1 VRSRV
6 GETRPAPRDAAYC
19 GRGVFHQIR
28 VDGARCRLL
37 ACERE
42 PNPVVAPTYGH
53 MQRRP
58 WKSFLLASALVAC
71 SGKTEEPK
79 AEAGTPGTGDVCIS
93 EAENEPNFTGFG
105 SSETL
110 IETDAP
116 ACATGICVV
125 HAFQGRVSCPYG
137 QESAGGGC
145 VTPLAD
151 DPVTVPVVPQLVARP
166 PSIASICSCACQG
179 DGPGPFCSCPSSMEC
194 ANVLGE
200 PPPALGVAWDW
211 YCVAKETVRRVP
223 PTGEVCDASRSN
235 CENRIPAE

>member
-1 VRSRV
+1 
-6 GETRPAPRDAAYC
+6 
-19 GRGVFHQIR
+19 
-28 VDGARCRLL
+28 
-37 ACERE
+37 
-42 PNPVVAPTYGH
+42 
-53 MQRRP
+53 M
-58 WKSFLLASALVAC
+58 AC